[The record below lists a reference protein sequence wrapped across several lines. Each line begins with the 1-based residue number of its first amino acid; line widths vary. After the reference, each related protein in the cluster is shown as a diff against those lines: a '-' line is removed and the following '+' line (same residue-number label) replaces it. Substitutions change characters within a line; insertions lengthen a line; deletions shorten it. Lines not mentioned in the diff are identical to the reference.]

1 LDFGVRKMP
10 RFYVPHPHIENELLK
25 IEGDEVKH
33 IRKVLRLKAGDEI
46 GIFNGE
52 GKEYEGKIIEEG
64 PSSVEIRIQNS
75 FISEKESHL
84 EITLAQSLLKGEK
97 MDYLIQKATELGVKE
112 IIPFFS
118 SRSIPRFEKSV
129 SLKRQ
134 RRWEKI
140 AVEASKQSGRAVVP
154 KINPLQDYSEMIKN
168 ISPDF
173 LGLVLWEKEGAKL
186 KEIFEGSKEKRKIF
200 FIVGPEGGLSQ
211 EEVVLAKQNDFVP
224 VILGKRILRSETA
237 SLCLLS
243 ILQYE
248 WGDIG

>member
-1 LDFGVRKMP
+1 MP
-10 RFYVPHPHIENELLK
+10 RFYVPYPRIENELLR

-33 IRKVLRLKAGDEI
+33 IRKVLRLKSGDEMI
-46 GIFNGE
+46 VFDGS
-52 GKEYEGKIIEEG
+52 GKEYEGKIIEVG
-64 PSSVEIRIQNS
+64 SSSVEIRIQNS
-75 FISEKESHL
+75 FISKKESHL

-118 SRSIPRFEKSV
+118 SRSVPRFEKTV
-129 SLKRQ
+129 SLKRR

-140 AVEASKQSGRAVVP
+140 AVGASKQSGRGVVP
-154 KINPLQDYSEMIKN
+154 KIEPVQDYSEMIKN
-168 ISPDF
+168 IPADF
-173 LGLVLWEKEGAKL
+173 IRLVLWEKEGEKL
-186 KEIFEGSKEKRKIF
+186 KEILEGSKEKRKIF

-211 EEVVLAKQNDFVP
+211 EEVGLAKQNDLIP
-224 VILGKRILRSETA
+224 VTLGKRILRSETA